1 MCEMKGEWLI
11 MAVVRKGSLN
21 ARQRA
26 RLAVQAEQ
34 EKIKRQV
41 DLFTEALTAVDARDQ
56 TEVRLGHALNELR
69 GMGLSRA
76 DIAERTGLA
85 AREVSAA
92 MRAATAD
99 IDVADDA
106 NEAEEGDVEVASETD
121 AAGSDNA
128 QDFVHGEGDQD
139 VANGDLIATE
149 VDHSADPVHAQ

>member
-1 MCEMKGEWLI
+1 
-11 MAVVRKGSLN
+11 MAVARKGSLN

-56 TEVRLGHALNELR
+56 AEVRLGHALNELR

-76 DIAERTGLA
+76 DIAERPGLA

-99 IDVADDA
+99 TDMDYDDN
-106 NEAEEGDVEVASETD
+106 NEAEEGDVEVASETV